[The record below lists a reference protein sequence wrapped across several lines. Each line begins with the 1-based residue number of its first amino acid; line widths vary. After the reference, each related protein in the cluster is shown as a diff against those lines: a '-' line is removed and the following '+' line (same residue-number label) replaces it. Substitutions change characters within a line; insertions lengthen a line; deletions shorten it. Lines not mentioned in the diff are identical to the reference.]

1 VKGDKPYMQV
11 GLVMA
16 NLENSE
22 VIILVYDKRQE
33 MFNYGM
39 KKRKMES
46 VEYHIWH
53 GFVIDWYY

>member
-46 VEYHIWH
+46 VEYHI
-53 GFVIDWYY
+53 